1 MKQSF
6 LIYHLRLRHLRLQ
19 NQRQNQTASGSTRGT
34 LPAGFKSESPKPAE
48 APKPEAAKPR
58 PAASGPTHGTLPA
71 GFKPAEAP
79 KPAESPK
86 PESSQQS
93 SYNEPNLGEVA
104 PAYAQISSTGYTGNK
119 YFATRK
125 RLSYHPMDKQ
135 FTGSPT
141 TTQTTTTAPPPA
153 PEPEHDEPKTQRG
166 TLPAGMK
173 PQEKKSMWK
182 AKGSEVAETYAA
194 EETHHAPPPPPKP
207 AASGPTHGTL
217 PAGFKSESPK
227 PAEAPKPEAKTKQ
240 DQLHQVQLM
249 VHYLQDSNQQ
259 KSKATESP
267 KPESSQ
273 QSSYN
278 EPSSGEVA
286 PAYAQIHS
294 TGYTGN
300 KYFATRKR
308 LSYHPM
314 DKQFTGSSTT
324 TTTAPPAPEPPK
336 PKSTIRT
343 TLPAGFKP

>member
-1 MKQSF
+1 
-6 LIYHLRLRHLRLQ
+6 
-19 NQRQNQTASGSTRGT
+19 
-34 LPAGFKSESPKPAE
+34 
-48 APKPEAAKPR
+48 
-58 PAASGPTHGTLPA
+58 
-71 GFKPAEAP
+71 
-79 KPAESPK
+79 
-86 PESSQQS
+86 
-93 SYNEPNLGEVA
+93 
-104 PAYAQISSTGYTGNK
+104 
-119 YFATRK
+119 
-125 RLSYHPMDKQ
+125 MDKQ

-227 PAEAPKPEAKTKQ
+227 PAEAPKPEAAKPRPAASGPTHGTLPAGFKPAEAP
-240 DQLHQVQLM
+240 
-249 VHYLQDSNQQ
+249 
-259 KSKATESP
+259 KPAESP

-324 TTTAPPAPEPPK
+324 TTTAPPPLQSHQNQNLQSELHFQQDSSLK
-336 PKSTIRT
+336 GI
-343 TLPAGFKP
+343 